1 MKKGGGRVDVIFEDA
16 ELVVCVKPQGILSA
30 ADASGK
36 PSVAK
41 LLAPR
46 EVWPVHRLD
55 REAGGLMVFAK
66 TAQTAAAL
74 SAVVQSGE
82 FEKEYLAVC
91 EGTPPQA
98 GQWSDLLY
106 HDRLKNKTYV
116 VTRCRN
122 GVKEARLAFARLG
135 QLPDGNCAVAVRL
148 YTGRTHQIRVQFAS
162 RGFPLRGD
170 RKYGAKSGGTLT
182 LYSRR
187 LSFPHEGKRLS
198 FTLPDSFLP
207 PELQDFACK
216 TVAGAL

>member
-74 SAVVQSGE
+74 SAAVQSGE
-82 FEKEYLAVC
+82 FEKEYLAFFYVK
-91 EGTPPQA
+91 TK
-98 GQWSDLLY
+98 
-106 HDRLKNKTYV
+106 KN
-116 VTRCRN
+116 
-122 GVKEARLAFARLG
+122 
-135 QLPDGNCAVAVRL
+135 
-148 YTGRTHQIRVQFAS
+148 
-162 RGFPLRGD
+162 
-170 RKYGAKSGGTLT
+170 
-182 LYSRR
+182 
-187 LSFPHEGKRLS
+187 
-198 FTLPDSFLP
+198 
-207 PELQDFACK
+207 
-216 TVAGAL
+216 